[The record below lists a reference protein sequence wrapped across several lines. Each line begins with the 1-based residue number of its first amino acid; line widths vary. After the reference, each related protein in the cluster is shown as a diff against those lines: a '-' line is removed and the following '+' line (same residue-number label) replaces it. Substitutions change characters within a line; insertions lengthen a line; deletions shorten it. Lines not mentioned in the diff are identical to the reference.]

1 MPIFEYE
8 CRACGARFE
17 SIVSSAAAKATC
29 KKCGNP
35 EVEKLLSVF
44 AVGGARDSR
53 SAPQADPCST
63 CGARERGLC
72 EG

>member
-17 SIVSSAAAKATC
+17 SIVSSAAAQAAC
-29 KKCGNP
+29 QKCGSP

-44 AVGGARDSR
+44 AVRGTRDSR
-53 SAPQADPCST
+53 SAPQADPCRT